1 MVNTVLALTQSPS
14 PDKSAY
20 RNVALCPRLQPNKKV
35 SRSNFESIVTARKG
49 KASKGAT
56 NLPDCWPWLQSNS
69 QQIFYA
75 ALRLTVPFLLRS
87 AHLFFIISDNRF
99 LPSAVRRRP
108 PFLALTKV
116 GAASFLEL
124 VLAPSIPSSA
134 AIARLR
140 RSLSFFNSDTI
151 ATMFTIPPAI
161 RFLFLD

>member
-1 MVNTVLALTQSPS
+1 MNLA
-14 PDKSAY
+14 
-20 RNVALCPRLQPNKKV
+20 
-35 SRSNFESIVTARKG
+35 
-49 KASKGAT
+49 
-56 NLPDCWPWLQSNS
+56 DCWPRARRQTPSTLRFQFDNSKVQSNS

-99 LPSAVRRRP
+99 LPSDVRPRP

-124 VLAPSIPSSA
+124 VLAPSVPSSA

-151 ATMFTIPPAI
+151 ATMSTIPPVI
-161 RFLFLD
+161 RFLFWIESLPTGTLIIS